1 MSLKYIK
8 NGCLQDK
15 RVVFALQQA
24 ARDYENGAIIE
35 VRDTLLEIVAA
46 IDAFEDGT
54 EE

>member
-1 MSLKYIK
+1 MKYIK
-8 NGCLQDK
+8 NGCLQDE
-15 RVVFALQQA
+15 RIISALQQA

-35 VRDTLLEIVAA
+35 TRDTLLEIAAA